1 MGELK
6 TSVEQ
11 NGNSVEIS
19 VEQDYINCG
28 LWTKRTEEGVEYQTF
43 VFEGISSDERKKREK
58 ELRERAIELMYIH
71 SEFYK
76 YVDEKDYVTRG
87 AKLVCSLSDKTI
99 LLDASID
106 SGSYYSTHAILTCN
120 DCKNGENICNFGAC
134 GKKGHEPL
142 YSDLVPHPIDVV
154 KNMDGEERYKC
165 FPLLPKE
172 WSKAESHKVYAK
184 NEDGTFSEVLL
195 KEDYMV
201 CLYGGTITIE
211 GTVDIEEPEEEQKQ
225 EEGTME
231 RYVVLTDC
239 VHIRSSAST
248 EGEIIENFN
257 ATKRINVIKDSVKKD
272 KTGRKWCEVDLGNG
286 ERGWVAD
293 EFILPDKDIVTKFD
307 AQKIIQVNVKYK
319 DEKQKEVTFTK
330 TVKSDWYVSS
340 LMSPPSNEEVNGKYS
355 VAIGPKLMNPKFPD
369 DGLLNKDDFKA
380 FDKNIELLLRERG
393 TNKTKTIQCHVCDW
407 KAHTYN
413 KYPDKR
419 YQKVKRNRNPHNIN
433 SNEIVSTTVESGF
446 YQTGIRYP
454 YADNSGFEI
463 NHVDGSII
471 EFYPNY
477 SKLENGEGIK
487 LNQYELAEVKV
498 RFKSEEN

>member
-211 GTVDIEEPEEEQKQ
+211 ETVDIEEPEEEQKQ

-272 KTGRKWCEVDLGNG
+272 NTGRKWCEVDLGNG

-293 EFILPDKDIVTKFD
+293 EFILPDKDIITKID
-307 AQKIIQVNVKYK
+307 PKKILEVNIDYK
-319 DEKQKEVTFTK
+319 DGR
-330 TVKSDWYVSS
+330 KSKKKSFQNWYTNSDRKASS
-340 LMSPPSNEEVNGKYS
+340 KHEGRYS
-355 VAIGPKLMNPKFPD
+355 VAVRPEIFNYKYPD
-369 DGLLNKDDFKA
+369 DGLVNADDFNA
-380 FDKNIELLLRERG
+380 FDRDIKLTIREKGTDHTIPLL
-393 TNKTKTIQCHVCDW
+393 CYVCDF

-413 KYPDKR
+413 KYPETKFSKPKGKR
-419 YQKVKRNRNPHNIN
+419 KPHNKN
-433 SNEIVSTTVESGF
+433 ANEIVTVNVESGF

-454 YADNSGFEI
+454 YSNNTDFKEENI
-463 NHVDGSII
+463 DGSIV

-477 SKLENGEGIK
+477 KQVEKDKNINLAQFELLEI
-487 LNQYELAEVKV
+487 EVKL
-498 RFKSEEN
+498 KNESK

>member
-211 GTVDIEEPEEEQKQ
+211 ETVDIEEPEEEQKQ

-307 AQKIIQVNVKYK
+307 AQKILEVNIDYK
-319 DEKQKEVTFTK
+319 DGR
-330 TVKSDWYVSS
+330 KSKKKSFQNWYTNSDRKASS
-340 LMSPPSNEEVNGKYS
+340 KHEGRYS
-355 VAIGPKLMNPKFPD
+355 VAVGPKIFNYKYPD
-369 DGLLNKDDFKA
+369 DGLVNADDFNA
-380 FDKNIELLLRERG
+380 FDRDIKLTIREKGTDHTIPLL
-393 TNKTKTIQCHVCDW
+393 CYVCDF

-413 KYPDKR
+413 KYPETKFSKPKGKR
-419 YQKVKRNRNPHNIN
+419 KPHNKN
-433 SNEIVSTTVESGF
+433 ANEIVTVNVESGF

-454 YADNSGFEI
+454 YSNNTDFKEENI
-463 NHVDGSII
+463 DGSIV

-477 SKLENGEGIK
+477 KQVEKDKNINLAQFELLEI
-487 LNQYELAEVKV
+487 EVKL
-498 RFKSEEN
+498 KNESK

>member
-58 ELRERAIELMYIH
+58 ELRERAIELMYLH

-211 GTVDIEEPEEEQKQ
+211 ETVDIEEPEEEQKQ

-272 KTGRKWCEVDLGNG
+272 NTGRKWCEVDLGNG

-433 SNEIVSTTVESGF
+433 SNEIVSTTVESVF
-446 YQTGIRYP
+446 YQTGIR
-454 YADNSGFEI
+454 
-463 NHVDGSII
+463 
-471 EFYPNY
+471 
-477 SKLENGEGIK
+477 
-487 LNQYELAEVKV
+487 
-498 RFKSEEN
+498 